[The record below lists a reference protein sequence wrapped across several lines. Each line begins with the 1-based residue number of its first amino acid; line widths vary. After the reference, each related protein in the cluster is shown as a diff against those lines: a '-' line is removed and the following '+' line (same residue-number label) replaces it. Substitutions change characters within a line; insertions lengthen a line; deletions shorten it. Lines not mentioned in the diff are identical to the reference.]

1 MFLIWKECRLLKY
14 ENPSLSRPNLK
25 VTKKIEYVNDLKEA
39 VWGYIL
45 MLETKAQIEIKDNS
59 FLVYIEA
66 KWSKIFNRKDI
77 FENIFVKVP

>member
-1 MFLIWKECRLLKY
+1 
-14 ENPSLSRPNLK
+14 
-25 VTKKIEYVNDLKEA
+25 
-39 VWGYIL
+39 